1 MELKWLADFLSV
13 AETQSFSR
21 AARLRHVTQSALSR
35 RIQQLE
41 NWLDVSLFDRTV
53 SPVRLSPSGEDFLP
67 RARELLQL
75 LQTTR
80 AEVGRHEEETDD
92 ALSFS
97 MLSTLSLTFFPTWVQ
112 SLGDSCGAFN
122 WRLTDQHT
130 PVADNVATLTNGE
143 SDFLLT
149 YSHPLV
155 PLGMD
160 SRHFPF
166 YSLGY
171 EKVIPVSAPDRN
183 GKPIHAIRPDGP
195 PIRYLSYAPAS
206 FLGHALRE
214 VFSQRPLPLKTV
226 YQNAMGAGL
235 KAMALTGTGAAW
247 IAESLI
253 HSELKAGTL
262 VAAADASW
270 TLDAEIRIYRALAND
285 RDEVRRFWSA
295 VGVSVAAAQAATWF
309 GEAA

>member
-21 AARLRHVTQSALSR
+21 AASLRHVTQSALSR

-41 NWLDVSLFDRTV
+41 HWLDVSLFDRTV
-53 SPVRLSPSGEDFLP
+53 SPVRLSRSGEDFLP

-75 LQTTR
+75 MQATR
-80 AEVGRHEEETDD
+80 AEVGRREDGADD
-92 ALSFS
+92 TLSFS
-97 MLSTLSLTFFPTWVQ
+97 MLSTLSLTFFPIWVQ
-112 SLGDSCGAFN
+112 SLGGPFN
-122 WRLTDQHT
+122 WRLSDQHT
-130 PVADNVATLTNGE
+130 PVADNVAALTNGE

-155 PLGMD
+155 PLGID
-160 SRHFPF
+160 EKHFPF

-183 GKPIHAIRPDGP
+183 GKPIHVIRKDGP
-195 PIRYLSYAPAS
+195 PIQFLSYGPSA
-206 FLGHALRE
+206 FLGQALRE
-214 VFSQRPLPLKTV
+214 FFTHRPLRLKTV

-235 KAMALTGTGAAW
+235 KAMAMTGTGAAW

-253 HSELKAGTL
+253 RAELNAGTL
-262 VAAADASW
+262 VAAADVSW
-270 TLDAEIRIYRALAND
+270 TLDAEIRIYRALAN
-285 RDEVRRFWSA
+285 RRPAVEQFWSA
-295 VGVSVAAAQAATWF
+295 VGAGVTAAQSSDWI